1 MKYIPD
7 PFSPPPMGALS
18 QREELEGTEEKGAWE
33 RTEVMPRRVGE
44 WTAKNFKKE
53 LKQLGF

>member
-1 MKYIPD
+1 
-7 PFSPPPMGALS
+7 MGALS

-44 WTAKNFKKE
+44 WTAKIFKKE
-53 LKQLGF
+53 VKQLGF